1 MRDQKHRSPAG
12 AGNAA
17 ERFAIAGCS
26 LGNMRRRNREL
37 AIPVIVEGKRDKRA
51 LHQLGFTGPI
61 EVLNR
66 GWDLER
72 FIAHMYE
79 SYGIRNSEGGPSVCL
94 LMDWDRTGGRLQ
106 TELRRRFESMDVKVG
121 EELRT
126 ELIKALKPETRVVE
140 SLGSL
145 ATDLLPF
152 IDAEDEGHCSDS

>member
-1 MRDQKHRSPAG
+1 MRDQKHRSPVG
-12 AGNAA
+12 SGNAA
-17 ERFAIAGCS
+17 ERFAIAGAS
-26 LGNMRRRNREL
+26 LGIMRRKNREL
-37 AIPVIVEGKRDKRA
+37 AMPIIVEGKRDKIA
-51 LHQLGFTGPI
+51 LHQIGFTGPV

-79 SYGIRNSEGGPSVCL
+79 SYGIRNCEGGPSVCL

-106 TELRRRFESMDVKVG
+106 NELRRRFESMDVKVG
-121 EELRT
+121 EKLRT

-145 ATDLLPF
+145 ATELLPF
-152 IDAEDEGHCSDS
+152 IDAEDENHCPE